1 MSIYYDK
8 LVHVQVVINC
18 LYSIAQMCNCEDT
31 LAHNIGTPYIDDVTS
46 YNSLKTIAD
55 KFNIWKVKCVPSSN
69 GLLADP
75 IFVNGP

>member
-31 LAHNIGTPYIDDVTS
+31 LAHNIGAPYIDDIMS
-46 YNSLKTIAD
+46 SNSLKTIAD
-55 KFNIWKVKCVPSSN
+55 
-69 GLLADP
+69 
-75 IFVNGP
+75 